1 MGQVRFGGT
10 RIKLFASILASAFVL
25 NCSAD
30 PQPTGFD
37 FVEWTI
43 TSDFLPEGQ
52 RLTAEQM
59 RDLPE
64 RLNVPIAA
72 RSKVYVSDILGN
84 AAWEGELTIKGLD
97 AAGAEV
103 SLTYKR
109 GSRAGA
115 AVLNQRLIL
124 LSLPKDVALKNFK
137 IIYEQPAT
145 AKKALRRK

>member
-1 MGQVRFGGT
+1 M
-10 RIKLFASILASAFVL
+10 L

-30 PQPTGFD
+30 LQPTGFD

-59 RDLPE
+59 RDLHE

-72 RSKVYVSDILGN
+72 RSKVYGSDILGN
-84 AAWEGELTIKGLD
+84 ATWEGELTIKGLD
-97 AAGAEV
+97 ASGAEV
-103 SLTYKR
+103 VLTYKR

-124 LSLPKDVALKNFK
+124 LNVPKDVALKNFK
-137 IIYEQPAT
+137 IIYEQSAT
-145 AKKALRRK
+145 TKKKALGRK

>member
-1 MGQVRFGGT
+1 
-10 RIKLFASILASAFVL
+10 VL

-43 TSDFLPEGQ
+43 TSVFLPEGQ

-59 RDLPE
+59 RDLHE

-97 AAGAEV
+97 AVGAEV
-103 SLTYKR
+103 ILTYKR

>member
-1 MGQVRFGGT
+1 M
-10 RIKLFASILASAFVL
+10 L

-59 RDLPE
+59 RDLHE

-84 AAWEGELTIKGLD
+84 AAWVGELTIKGLD

-103 SLTYKR
+103 ILTYKR

>member
-1 MGQVRFGGT
+1 M
-10 RIKLFASILASAFVL
+10 
-25 NCSAD
+25 
-30 PQPTGFD
+30 
-37 FVEWTI
+37 EWTI
-43 TSDFLPEGQ
+43 TSDFLPDGQ

-59 RDLPE
+59 RDLHE

-72 RSKVYVSDILGN
+72 RSKVYGSDILGN

-103 SLTYKR
+103 ILTYKR

>member
-1 MGQVRFGGT
+1 MGQVRFGCT

-25 NCSAD
+25 NYSAD

-59 RDLPE
+59 RDLHE

-103 SLTYKR
+103 ILTYKR

-115 AVLNQRLIL
+115 VVLNQRW
-124 LSLPKDVALKNFK
+124 
-137 IIYEQPAT
+137 T
-145 AKKALRRK
+145 C

>member
-1 MGQVRFGGT
+1 M
-10 RIKLFASILASAFVL
+10 
-25 NCSAD
+25 
-30 PQPTGFD
+30 
-37 FVEWTI
+37 EWTI

-59 RDLPE
+59 RDLHE
-64 RLNVPIAA
+64 RLDLHIAA
-72 RSKVYVSDILGN
+72 RSMVYISDILGN

-103 SLTYKR
+103 ILTYKR

-124 LSLPKDVALKNFK
+124 LNVPTDVALKSFK
-137 IIYEQPAT
+137 IIYDQPAT
-145 AKKALRRK
+145 AKKSVRRE

>member
-1 MGQVRFGGT
+1 M
-10 RIKLFASILASAFVL
+10 L

-30 PQPTGFD
+30 PQPTGFG

-59 RDLPE
+59 RDLHE
-64 RLNVPIAA
+64 RLDLHIAA
-72 RSKVYVSDILGN
+72 RSMVYISDILGN
-84 AAWEGELTIKGLD
+84 AAWEGKLTIKGLD
-97 AAGAEV
+97 AVGAELI
-103 SLTYKR
+103 LTYKR

-124 LSLPKDVALKNFK
+124 LNVPTDVALKSFK
-137 IIYEQPAT
+137 IIYDQPAT
-145 AKKALRRK
+145 AKKSVRRE

>member
-1 MGQVRFGGT
+1 MDHN
-10 RIKLFASILASAFVL
+10 I
-25 NCSAD
+25 C
-30 PQPTGFD
+30 
-37 FVEWTI
+37 
-43 TSDFLPEGQ
+43 FLPEGQ

-59 RDLPE
+59 RDLHE

-103 SLTYKR
+103 ILIYKR

-115 AVLNQRLIL
+115 AVLNQRLVL

>member
-25 NCSAD
+25 NFSAD
-30 PQPTGFD
+30 PQPTGVD

-59 RDLPE
+59 RDLHE

-103 SLTYKR
+103 ILTYKR

-115 AVLNQRLIL
+115 VVLNQRWIL
-124 LSLPKDVALKNFK
+124 LSLPKDVAPKNFK

>member
-1 MGQVRFGGT
+1 M
-10 RIKLFASILASAFVL
+10 L

-59 RDLPE
+59 RDLHE

-103 SLTYKR
+103 IQLQ
-109 GSRAGA
+109 AGLA
-115 AVLNQRLIL
+115 SGGCGA
-124 LSLPKDVALKNFK
+124 
-137 IIYEQPAT
+137 QPT
-145 AKKALRRK
+145 FDPVKPAKGCGAEKF

>member
-1 MGQVRFGGT
+1 M
-10 RIKLFASILASAFVL
+10 L

-30 PQPTGFD
+30 LQPTGFD

-52 RLTAEQM
+52 PLTTEQM
-59 RDLPE
+59 RDLHE

-72 RSKVYVSDILGN
+72 RSKVYGSDILGN

-103 SLTYKR
+103 ILIYKR